1 MVICN
6 QIMTLLSMANVR
18 SILRMLRPE
27 KSVKDS
33 RCCSK
38 SPADRLLTIDLTGP
52 MEVGAID
59 RWRKPNPINAMASKG
74 SPAISPQSDTGTFA
88 FKQVFTKSWRKES
101 AAGDI
106 GSYRLA
112 KSGLLLSLANRN

>member
-1 MVICN
+1 MI
-6 QIMTLLSMANVR
+6 LFSMANVR
-18 SILRMLRPE
+18 SILHMLRLE

-38 SPADRLLTIDLTGP
+38 SLAERLLTTDLTGP
-52 MEVGAID
+52 KEVGAID

-88 FKQVFTKSWRKES
+88 LNRYLQNRGERK
-101 AAGDI
+101 AQLVTLGHID
-106 GSYRLA
+106 
-112 KSGLLLSLANRN
+112 

>member
-1 MVICN
+1 
-6 QIMTLLSMANVR
+6 MTLLSMANVR

-38 SPADRLLTIDLTGP
+38 SLAERLLTIDLTGP

-59 RWRKPNPINAMASKG
+59 RWRKPNPINAMVSRRRDSSRRELEITVG
-74 SPAISPQSDTGTFA
+74 
-88 FKQVFTKSWRKES
+88 
-101 AAGDI
+101 AA
-106 GSYRLA
+106 
-112 KSGLLLSLANRN
+112 SGLVKV

>member
-1 MVICN
+1 
-6 QIMTLLSMANVR
+6 MTLLSMANVR

-38 SPADRLLTIDLTGP
+38 SLADRLLTIDLTGP

-59 RWRKPNPINAMASKG
+59 RWRKTNPMNAMTPKG
-74 SPAISPQSDTGTFA
+74 SSAISPQSDTGTFA
-88 FKQVFTKSWRKES
+88 FKQVFTKPWKGKRSW
-101 AAGDI
+101 
-106 GSYRLA
+106 
-112 KSGLLLSLANRN
+112 